1 MKMSVRGLLL
11 LLGLMVISVLV
22 GGSLSVVATA
32 DAEACPNEALRT
44 ELGSGSLPDCR
55 AYEMVTPPYKE
66 GYPLFAFRY
75 AANGEKAIV
84 GGLANLAGASG
95 AGEAPLEGDLY
106 IDARTQSGWQL
117 SPLNAPLSEFVGQI
131 PLGYEAAKGLTLWD
145 QHTPAQS
152 STTRNMYIRSATGG
166 YSLVG
171 PLTVPF
177 ASEEEEENDYISTRE
192 IHYDQP
198 VATTSDFGHIVL
210 SAIAPEDYW
219 PFDETYGSAGSLYEY
234 SGLDNTE
241 PILVGVRGGKKG
253 SREVISGC
261 GTLLGGWAGGGS
273 TYNALSADGE
283 SVFFTATVCEGRPAE
298 VYARLHGS
306 LVSPGVA
313 KTVDVSGSE
322 CNPACSGEASGKNF
336 EGASEDGG
344 IVFFTSTQKLTND
357 AVDGAAS
364 GNAAEGRGCA
374 RTPEGFG
381 GCNLYVYNFG
391 KPGVECQ
398 EFGKCLSLVGGGEVL
413 GVAGIA
419 EDGQRV
425 YYVKRAS
432 GNMPDLYVYDVA
444 TGESKLVATLSF
456 TGEEEETIWQ
466 RVFRH
471 PVEVS
476 GEDGRFLLFVSATPG
491 LTADDHASTPQL
503 FEYDAVTGELVRVSK
518 GEDGYNENGNAAAA
532 GVGPESISGIAQ
544 ELGHGFDF
552 KSGGDR
558 LNVSFDGRTVVFKS
572 RGRLSGLATSAERGC
587 SSIYEFRTGGLL
599 SEGSVHLL
607 SDGVDVQA
615 RGAECGA
622 GFEGIDG
629 SGDDVL
635 FSTADPLSLGDVDGV
650 ERDIYDARVEGGFP
664 VAQGGSCAVGCVGP
678 AGSVAPG
685 LPVVGS
691 VSQAPEGP
699 VAVPTPV
706 PVVKSKGKVQK
717 KVIKCAKDRELDH
730 GKCLNVKNKKITR
743 KAKRA
748 SREQRGRS

>member
-1 MKMSVRGLLL
+1 MKMSIRGLLL

-32 DAEACPNEALRT
+32 HAEACSNEALRT

-66 GYPLFAFRY
+66 GYSLFAFQY
-75 AANGEKAIV
+75 SANGEKAIV
-84 GGLANLAGASG
+84 GGLAALAGTPGSG
-95 AGEAPLEGDLY
+95 ETPLEGDLY
-106 IDARTQSGWQL
+106 VDTRTPTGWQL
-117 SPLNAPLSEFVGQI
+117 SPLNAPMSEFVGQR
-131 PLGYEAAKGLTLWD
+131 PLGYEANKGLTLWN

-152 STTRNMYIRSATGG
+152 STTRNMYIRSATGA

-171 PLTVPF
+171 PLGVPF
-177 ASEEEEENDYISTRE
+177 VGEEEEENNFISVIAT
-192 IHYDQP
+192 HYDQP
-198 VATTSDFGHIVL
+198 IAATSDFGHVVL
-210 SAIAPEDYW
+210 LAKSSEDHW
-219 PFDETYGSAGSLYEY
+219 PFDETYGSASLYEY
-234 SGLDNTE
+234 SGVDNTQ

-253 SREVISGC
+253 STEVISGC
-261 GTLLGGWAGGGS
+261 GTVFGSGAGEGS
-273 TYNALSADGE
+273 AYNALSADGE
-283 SVFFTATVCEGRPAE
+283 SVFFTATACEGRPAE
-298 VYARLHGS
+298 LYARLHGS

-322 CNPACSGEASGKNF
+322 CNPACAGETSGKNF

-344 IVFFTSTQKLTND
+344 VVFFTSTQQLTND
-357 AVDGAAS
+357 AVDGTAS
-364 GNAAEGRGCA
+364 GNAAEGRGCP
-374 RTPEGFG
+374 RTAEGAG

-391 KPGVECQ
+391 KSGVECQ
-398 EFGKCLSLVGGGEVL
+398 EFGRCLSLVGGGEVL

-432 GNMPDLYVYDVA
+432 GNIPDLYVYDTV
-444 TGESKLVATLSF
+444 TGESKLVAPLSY
-456 TGEEEETIWQ
+456 TGEEEEAIWR
-466 RVFRH
+466 RVFRR

-476 GEDGRFLLFVSATPG
+476 GEGGRFLLFVSATPG

-518 GEDGYNENGNAAAA
+518 GEDGYNENGNAARA
-532 GVGPESISGIAQ
+532 GVGPESISGIA
-544 ELGHGFDF
+544 EVLGLSQDF
-552 KSGGDR
+552 KSGVDR
-558 LNVSFDGRTVVFKS
+558 LNMSFDGRTVVFKS
-572 RGRLSGLATSAERGC
+572 NGRLSGLATSAERGC
-587 SSIYEFRTGGLL
+587 SSIYEFRTGGAL

-650 ERDIYDARVEGGFP
+650 QRDIYDARVGGGFP
-664 VAQGGSCAVGCVGP
+664 VAQGGSCSVGCVGP
-678 AGSVAPG
+678 AGSVAPS

-699 VAVPTPV
+699 APSAPV
-706 PVVKSKGKVQK
+706 SVVKSKGKAQK
-717 KVIKCAKDRELDH
+717 KVIKCAKDKKLDH
-730 GKCLNVKNKKITR
+730 GKCLNVKNKKTKR
-743 KAKRA
+743 KAKKA
-748 SREQRGRS
+748 SREQGGRS